1 MSDDVVAYFAFGANT
16 CRHVL
21 VGRRR
26 IEPLRSEPALL
37 RDHALRFVRRGI
49 PLLEPAFASVEPE
62 PGATVHGVLHRLTP
76 TAMAHLD
83 RIEGRGYDR
92 IAVQV
97 ETRDGSRIVATA
109 YRARDPVPGLRP
121 SRRYVELLIRG
132 ARENDLPEPWIEEL
146 ARLETVHVPLVAS
159 AVPWLVHSF
168 DRLRSFGRR
177 S

>member
-1 MSDDVVAYFAFGANT
+1 MSDELVAYFAFGANT

-26 IEPLRSEPALL
+26 IEPRTSEAAVL

-49 PLLEPAFASVEPE
+49 PLLEPAFASVERE
-62 PGATVHGVLHRLTP
+62 PGAEVHGVLHRLTP
-76 TAMAHLD
+76 SAMEHLD

-97 ETRDGSRIVATA
+97 ETRDGARVEATA
-109 YRARDPVPGLRP
+109 YRAREPVPGLKP

-132 ARENDLPEPWIEEL
+132 AREHELPERWIEEL
-146 ARLETVHVPLVAS
+146 ARVETVHVPVVAD
-159 AVPWLVHSF
+159 AIPWLVHSL